1 MQANLFEDTAD
12 SGFHE
17 DHVLVDASLREF
29 PRAFVRAECVELLNA
44 LLETTPWQQDTL
56 RIAGRE
62 IAVPRLQC
70 WMGDPDSRYGYS
82 GIQLEPVAWS
92 DAVLRV
98 RRQIHQ
104 LSGVEFN
111 SVLLNYYRNGQDSV
125 AWHADDEAE
134 LGPNPVIASVSF
146 GAERALQLRHK
157 TRQDLPRYKLLL
169 RDGSL
174 LLMGNTLQDKWMHQ
188 IPKIKG
194 LIDPRVN
201 LTFRTIY

>member
-1 MQANLFEDTAD
+1 MQANLFEDTVD
-12 SGFHE
+12 SSFYE
-17 DHVLVDASLREF
+17 DHDLVDATLRKF
-29 PRAFVRAECVELLNA
+29 PRAFAPQQSVQLLNT
-44 LLETTPWQQDTL
+44 LLETTPWRQDTL

-70 WMGDPDSRYGYS
+70 WMGDRDCCYGYS
-82 GIQLEPVAWS
+82 GLRLVPVAWS
-92 DAVLRV
+92 EAVLRV
-98 RRQIHQ
+98 RRQIHR
-104 LSGVEFN
+104 LTGAEFN

-146 GAERALQLRHK
+146 GAERPFQLHHK
-157 TRQDLPRYKLLL
+157 TRQDLPRHKLLL

-194 LIDPRVN
+194 LIEPRVN
-201 LTFRTIY
+201 LTFRTAY